1 MFQLYLCFEL
11 LFMQIISFHYTP
23 TLLHILKLM
32 MNAIM
37 TLHLMVE
44 YSTCLI
50 FLLFSTPLL
59 LLFFSTPFLLLF
71 FSTISLPPLTFI
83 CAHIS
88 TLPFPLLFFVVF
100 QWHCL
105 HSCCCELQN
114 LKNTHNFN
122 NKRKLLSIVIV
133 FFLSLNILPITFIF
147 LHARHLSV
155 NV

>member
-11 LFMQIISFHYTP
+11 LFTQIISFHYTP
-23 TLLHILKLM
+23 SLLHILKLM

-37 TLHLMVE
+37 TLLMVE
-44 YSTCLI
+44 YSTCLF
-50 FLLFSTPLL
+50 FLLFSTPFL
-59 LLFFSTPFLLLF
+59 LLFFSTPFLFLF

-83 CAHIS
+83 CVHIS

-122 NKRKLLSIVIV
+122 NKHKLLSVV
-133 FFLSLNILPITFIF
+133 TPFFSSLNILLVTFIF
-147 LHARHLSV
+147 LHAYHFLV